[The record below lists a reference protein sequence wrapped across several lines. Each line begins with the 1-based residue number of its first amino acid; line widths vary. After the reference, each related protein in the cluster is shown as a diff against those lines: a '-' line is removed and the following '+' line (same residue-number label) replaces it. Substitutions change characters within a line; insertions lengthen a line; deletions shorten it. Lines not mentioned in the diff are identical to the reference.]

1 MPLSG
6 NILSGFL
13 HSGFQ
18 CLLLCQQA
26 GRALIQCLR
35 LFLQLLPG
43 FFPGI
48 LQRLTPALF
57 SLRILFPQY
66 ICRLTIV
73 TVQGFCLHVVIP
85 DKGILSG
92 GMRLFCLPQCLLISA
107 YLALY
112 PAGL

>member
-1 MPLSG
+1 MAFLAVLKCLSAFALLFRSGLEFFQFPSAPFRRRAGISTSVLCFLCFQTGQLGVMPLPG
-6 NILSGFL
+6 NILSDFL

-18 CLLLCQQA
+18 CLLLYQQA

-57 SLRILFPQY
+57 S
-66 ICRLTIV
+66 
-73 TVQGFCLHVVIP
+73 
-85 DKGILSG
+85 
-92 GMRLFCLPQCLLISA
+92 
-107 YLALY
+107 
-112 PAGL
+112 